1 MTYINPRFE
10 STCPRCGC
18 HLCIDRDERTVVNP
32 TAATATATYL
42 DSERVPVV
50 IDIYDHQHIYPCHPR
65 RAKA

>member
-10 STCPRCGC
+10 SICPRCGC
-18 HLCIDRDERTVVNP
+18 HLHINRDERTVVNP

-50 IDIYDHQHIYPCHPR
+50 IDIYDRERIHPCRKR